1 MREGSNVRRHH
12 AGGAC
17 FRPDRIPVLRAHA
30 GRRVRTLTSYSEC
43 RSEACPDLRIA
54 RKLGGR
60 KLDGRKLGGGRRL
73 D

>member
-17 FRPDRIPVLRAHA
+17 FRPERIPVLRARPS
-30 GRRVRTLTSYSEC
+30 RRVLDFTAPPER
-43 RSEACPDLRIA
+43 RSEACPHLRIA
-54 RKLGGR
+54 RKLKGR
-60 KLDGRKLGGGRRL
+60 KLDGRKLDGKRTL

>member
-17 FRPDRIPVLRAHA
+17 FRPDRIPVLRARP
-30 GRRVRTLTSYSEC
+30 GRRVLDTGGTER
-43 RSEACPDLRIA
+43 RSQACPHLRIA
-54 RKLGGR
+54 RKLQGN
-60 KLDGRKLGGGRRL
+60 RRI